1 MRALKAGGAFSRL
14 MRRIISVI
22 LVVVIMTMGQ
32 SSEVFLP
39 DAPVVKSADSQ
50 LVLQFANGPVED
62 QDVKGLYTLTF
73 SSTGTG
79 TISSIEIE
87 ISNDGTN
94 WNSVA
99 NLTSTPWLKHV
110 DTTDYANDSWTF
122 RARAWDSAA
131 ENFTLWYTSG
141 EFDIVNQ
148 VPVITAFTLT
158 NSGAGSGT
166 SALDRAW
173 YSIAEDGTLGF
184 SWAANDDDLTH
195 ASLANVPGPGS
206 PSDDGPGTIEY
217 GWNWSTGSIAEGT
230 YNPRLTV
237 WDGSGL
243 SSSQTMFIGIDRT
256 APSMSIPTIGSGSEW
271 IDSTSVTISGFDSA
285 TDDGSG
291 SGLDYVQI
299 QQDSVWSDVST
310 SSTTLTFEEGE
321 HQILMRAIDR
331 VGNIGSSINVDVK
344 VDVTEP
350 EGIAWSVDELTT
362 SRIGPVNISFA
373 AQDLGSG
380 IDLDNSK
387 IQFGFDLNGVG
398 ATPDQSGRWI
408 DLGVTGLDGTMGLAS
423 WATKSR
429 QYLMVRAIV
438 TDNAGNQLVTIP
450 NAFQILPGLDLS
462 WNASET
468 GVDRLVARPGDT
480 NGQIEITS
488 LLEANQ
494 EYGGAVTVH
503 LQAAPA
509 DRDASV
515 DWTTLQTIVVE
526 NGNLSDECHCELIT
540 WNYVVPN
547 TGQWDLRLV
556 IDPTNVIDERDES
569 NNHHYSM
576 VTGASVSGIGVVT
589 SFAPGIIALLLTG
602 LAIAWYQK
610 RKATLPPN

>member
-1 MRALKAGGAFSRL
+1 
-14 MRRIISVI
+14 MRRFIAVL

-32 SSEVFLP
+32 SCDVFLP
-39 DAPVVKSADSQ
+39 DSKVVKYADSELT
-50 LVLQFANGPVED
+50 LVFANGPTEN
-62 QDVKGLYTLTF
+62 QDVKGLYTLSF
-73 SSTGTG
+73 SSTGNG
-79 TISSIEIE
+79 TISSIEID
-87 ISNDGTN
+87 ISSDGTN
-94 WNSVA
+94 WDEVA

-110 DTTDYANDSWTF
+110 DTTGYENGTWTF
-122 RARAWDSAA
+122 RARAWDSSVG
-131 ENFTLWYTSG
+131 NFSVWSSSG
-141 EFDIVNQ
+141 QFNIVNQ
-148 VPVITAFTLT
+148 VPVITSFALS
-158 NSGAGSGT
+158 NSGYGSGT
-166 SALDRAW
+166 TALDRAW
-173 YSIAEDGTLGF
+173 YALDANGTLGF
-184 SWAANDDDLTH
+184 TWSASDDDLTH
-195 ASLANVPGPGS
+195 ASLANVPGPGT
-206 PSDDGPGTIEY
+206 PSDDGPGTLNY
-217 GWNWSTGSIAEGT
+217 GWDWNTGAIAEGT

-243 SSSQTMFIGIDRT
+243 SASKTMFIGIDRT
-256 APSMSIPTIGSGSEW
+256 APTMTTPTVGDGGEW
-271 IDSTSVTISGFDSA
+271 SDSTEITISGFDSA

-299 QQDSVWSDVST
+299 QQEGTWSNITT
-310 SSTTLTFEEGE
+310 SSTTLTFAEGE
-321 HQILMRAIDR
+321 HQILMRAVDK
-331 VGNIGSSINVDVK
+331 VGNVGSANTVDIK
-344 VDVTEP
+344 VDITEP
-350 EGIAWSVDELTT
+350 EGIGWSVDEIST
-362 SRIGPVNISFA
+362 SHVGPVNISFS

-387 IQFGFDLNGVG
+387 IQYGFDLNGVG

-408 DLGVTGLDGTMGLAS
+408 DLGVTGLEGTMGLSS

-438 TDNAGNQLVTIP
+438 TDEAGNELVTIP
-450 NAFQILPGLDLS
+450 SAFQILPGLDLS

-494 EYGGAVTVH
+494 AYGGAVTVY

-509 DRDASV
+509 DRSADV
-515 DWTTLQTIVVE
+515 DWTTMQTVLIE
-526 NGNLSDECHCELIT
+526 GGNLSDECNCELII

-556 IDPTNVIDERDES
+556 VDPNNAVDERDES
-569 NNHHYSM
+569 NNNHYMM
-576 VTGASVSGIGVVT
+576 VTGASVSGVGVVT

-610 RKATLPPN
+610 RRITPPPN

>member
-1 MRALKAGGAFSRL
+1 ML
-14 MRRIISVI
+14 
-22 LVVVIMTMGQ
+22 LVVVVMTIGQ
-32 SSEVFLP
+32 SGDVFLL
-39 DAPVVKSADSQ
+39 DSKVVKNADSQ
-50 LVLQFANGPVED
+50 LTLVFANGPSEN
-62 QDVKGLYTLTF
+62 QDVKGLYTLSF
-73 SSTGTG
+73 SSTGSG
-79 TISSIEIE
+79 TISSIEIG
-87 ISNDGTN
+87 ISSDGTN
-94 WNSVA
+94 WDEVA

-110 DTTDYANDSWTF
+110 DTTEYANGSWTF
-122 RARAWDSAA
+122 RARAWDSSV
-131 ENFTLWYTSG
+131 ENFSVWSTSG
-141 EFDIVNQ
+141 QFNVVNQ
-148 VPVITAFTLT
+148 VPVITSFALS
-158 NSGAGSGT
+158 NSGYGSGT
-166 SALDRAW
+166 TALDRAW
-173 YSIAEDGTLGF
+173 YALDANGTLAF
-184 SWAANDDDLTH
+184 TWSANDDDLTH

-206 PSDDGPGTIEY
+206 PSDDGPGTLAY
-217 GWNWSTGSIAEGT
+217 GWNWNTGAIAEGT

-243 SSSQTMFIGIDRT
+243 SASKTMFIGIDRT
-256 APSMSIPTIGSGSEW
+256 APTISTPTIGDGSEW
-271 IDSTSVTISGFDSA
+271 SDSTEVVISGFDSA

-299 QQDSVWSDVST
+299 QQDGTWSDVTT

-321 HQILMRAIDR
+321 HQILMRAVDN
-331 VGNIGSSINVDVK
+331 VGNIGSANTVDIK

-350 EGIAWSVDELTT
+350 EGIGWSVDELST
-362 SRIGPVNISFA
+362 SHVGPVNISFS

-387 IQFGFDLNGVG
+387 IQYGFDLNGVG

-408 DLGVTGLDGTMGLAS
+408 DLGVTGLEGTMGLSS

-438 TDNAGNQLVTIP
+438 TDEAGNELVTIP
-450 NAFQILPGLDLS
+450 SAFQILPGLDLS

-494 EYGGAVTVH
+494 AYGGAVTVY

-509 DRDASV
+509 DRSADV
-515 DWTTLQTIVVE
+515 DWTTMQTVVIE
-526 NGNLSDECHCELIT
+526 GGNLSDECFCELIV
-540 WNYVVPN
+540 WDYVIPN

-556 IDPTNVIDERDES
+556 VDPNNAIDERDES
-569 NNHHYSM
+569 NNNHYMM
-576 VTGASVSGIGVVT
+576 VTGASVTGVGVVT

-602 LAIAWYQK
+602 FAIAWYQK
-610 RKATLPPN
+610 RRITPPPN